1 MTQGSVSVL
10 LIQFALPILLGQIF
24 QNLYNSV
31 DSLIVGQFV
40 GKEALAA
47 VTCCSDISQL
57 LVGFFT
63 GLSAGAGILLSRLYG
78 AKDHPTLRRA
88 LHTALVFSSILGL
101 FMALMGIVSTPLLLS
116 LTECPQDVYGL
127 AVLYLQVYFVGIL
140 FSSLYNMGAGILRA
154 VGDSK
159 RPLAYL
165 IIASTINILLDVLF
179 VVELKLGVM
188 GVAMAT
194 VISQFL
200 SVMLVVQQLMCKG
213 QLYQL
218 SIRELYVDW
227 RLLKEIVNL
236 GIPAA
241 LQASLL
247 SLSNLFVQRYINL
260 FGSAAMAGVGAAK
273 KIDKFIG
280 LISQSLGL
288 AITTFISQNLGAN
301 RPDRALH
308 SIRICF
314 FLCLSS
320 ISVLGIPTYFFAE
333 KLMGLF
339 TSDVNAIQFGVETMR
354 TMLPLYIF
362 QSINQIY
369 SNASRGFGHS
379 QMVMVL
385 SLTGMIICRQIFLL
399 VSFQISPAIQNVYLC
414 FPVGWGCSACFV
426 WVYFQLVK
434 KRSID

>member
-1 MTQGSVSVL
+1 MLFLKENELDLTQGSVSVL

-288 AITTFISQNLGAN
+288 AIITFISQNLG
-301 RPDRALH
+301 
-308 SIRICF
+308 
-314 FLCLSS
+314 
-320 ISVLGIPTYFFAE
+320 
-333 KLMGLF
+333 
-339 TSDVNAIQFGVETMR
+339 
-354 TMLPLYIF
+354 
-362 QSINQIY
+362 
-369 SNASRGFGHS
+369 
-379 QMVMVL
+379 
-385 SLTGMIICRQIFLL
+385 L
-399 VSFQISPAIQNVYLC
+399 V
-414 FPVGWGCSACFV
+414 
-426 WVYFQLVK
+426 
-434 KRSID
+434 

>member
-1 MTQGSVSVL
+1 MLFLKENELDLTQGSVSVL

-78 AKDHPTLRRA
+78 AKDHPTSRRA

-101 FMALMGIVSTPLLLS
+101 FMALMGIISTPLLLS

-288 AITTFISQNLGAN
+288 AIITFISQNLG
-301 RPDRALH
+301 
-308 SIRICF
+308 
-314 FLCLSS
+314 
-320 ISVLGIPTYFFAE
+320 
-333 KLMGLF
+333 
-339 TSDVNAIQFGVETMR
+339 
-354 TMLPLYIF
+354 
-362 QSINQIY
+362 
-369 SNASRGFGHS
+369 
-379 QMVMVL
+379 
-385 SLTGMIICRQIFLL
+385 L
-399 VSFQISPAIQNVYLC
+399 V
-414 FPVGWGCSACFV
+414 
-426 WVYFQLVK
+426 
-434 KRSID
+434 